1 MNVLSGII
9 IGFIGYTIFVIL
21 DTIIKKYLVNE
32 YSVFQINFYICLFSF
47 IPTLLTLYFLNKW
60 SSLKNDIIHI
70 QLLRGLFGLISG
82 ALVVYSFRKHS
93 FNEIYPILFSAP
105 LIITML
111 SHFFLGEKV
120 GIRRWSAVIV
130 GFLGVLIVSRPG
142 TVHFSLSLFGL
153 IFSAFLMAINITL
166 VRKYSNNQSSIAFT
180 FYAFLSAT
188 VLNGLI
194 SINNHVTLSF
204 NDLMILIFC
213 GIICGIGGNCLT
225 IASKFL
231 ESSIFA
237 PIQYSQIFSGAI
249 LSYLFFAEIPDIF
262 EIIGS
267 IIIVS
272 SGIYIIIRETNIG
285 IRPYIKKDSRF
296 RDQFNRGH

>member
-1 MNVLSGII
+1 
-9 IGFIGYTIFVIL
+9 
-21 DTIIKKYLVNE
+21 
-32 YSVFQINFYICLFSF
+32 
-47 IPTLLTLYFLNKW
+47 
-60 SSLKNDIIHI
+60 
-70 QLLRGLFGLISG
+70 
-82 ALVVYSFRKHS
+82 
-93 FNEIYPILFSAP
+93 
-105 LIITML
+105 ML

-142 TVHFSLSLFGL
+142 TIHFSLSLFGL
-153 IFSAFLMAINITL
+153 IFSAFLIAINITL

-180 FYAFLSAT
+180 FYAFFSAT

>member
-1 MNVLSGII
+1 MNVLSGIS

-180 FYAFLSAT
+180 FYAFFSAT

-194 SINNHVTLSF
+194 SINNHVILSF

>member
-1 MNVLSGII
+1 
-9 IGFIGYTIFVIL
+9 
-21 DTIIKKYLVNE
+21 
-32 YSVFQINFYICLFSF
+32 
-47 IPTLLTLYFLNKW
+47 
-60 SSLKNDIIHI
+60 
-70 QLLRGLFGLISG
+70 
-82 ALVVYSFRKHS
+82 
-93 FNEIYPILFSAP
+93 
-105 LIITML
+105 
-111 SHFFLGEKV
+111 
-120 GIRRWSAVIV
+120 
-130 GFLGVLIVSRPG
+130 
-142 TVHFSLSLFGL
+142 
-153 IFSAFLMAINITL
+153 
-166 VRKYSNNQSSIAFT
+166 
-180 FYAFLSAT
+180 
-188 VLNGLI
+188 
-194 SINNHVTLSF
+194 
-204 NDLMILIFC
+204 MILIFC